1 MSAVPDAVTGD
12 RRRAR
17 PARARR
23 WPFVGQPP
31 LVRAYVTFVVVVYAV
46 ALAHG
51 LLVTPVRAA
60 DVVPFTGLVLC
71 GGVCVEATRRLGLP
85 PGVSRDMLSAWWLP
99 IAILLPPAYAL
110 FAPIPLTVILYLR
123 ARPMLLFRRVFNT
136 AAIGLAGGIA
146 SVLFDVLVPDS
157 DPRDPHWLIGAGPGP
172 VYAVL
177 CGLVFTAVNIA
188 VVAIAVRAAAPESR
202 WRDLLG
208 DREAMLLDLVE
219 LCAGVLVTIACALS
233 PILLL
238 IALPPV
244 ILLQRSLLHQ
254 QLQTAACTDAKT
266 GLLNAAAWH
275 REAATL
281 VSRARRSGH
290 PLAVLIADVDHFKR
304 VNDSHG
310 HLVGDQVLIAVAGT
324 LRTQVRE
331 SDLVGRFGG
340 EEFVVLLPRTDTG
353 EATEIAQR
361 LRARV
366 ASLSLP
372 GAETSVRVTISIG
385 AALLGAH
392 GDDLVELL
400 AAADL
405 SLYRAKESGRNRV
418 CVATAPRI

>member
-1 MSAVPDAVTGD
+1 MSAVSDTVTGD
-12 RRRAR
+12 RRGARLAR
-17 PARARR
+17 PRR

-31 LVRAYVTFVVVVYAV
+31 LVRAYVTFIVGVYVV
-46 ALAHG
+46 ALVHG
-51 LLVTPVRAA
+51 VLVTPVRGA
-60 DVVPFTGLVLC
+60 DLYPFAGLVLC

-110 FAPIPLTVILYLR
+110 IAPIPLSVVLYLR

-146 SVLFDVLVPDS
+146 SVLFSAVVPS
-157 DPRDPHWLIGAGPGP
+157 AGSHDPRWLIGAGTGP
-172 VYAVL
+172 VYAVA

-188 VVAIAVRAAAPESR
+188 VVAVAVRAAAPESR

-208 DREAMLLDLVE
+208 DREAMTLDLVE

-233 PILLL
+233 PMLLL

-275 REAATL
+275 REAAT
-281 VSRARRSGH
+281 VVTRTRRTGH

-304 VNDSHG
+304 VNDTHG
-310 HLVGDQVLIAVAGT
+310 HLVGDQVLIGVAGT

-340 EEFVVLLPRTDTG
+340 EEFVVLLPRTDAA
-353 EATEIAQR
+353 EAMHIAER
-361 LRARV
+361 LRTRV

-372 GAETSVRVTISIG
+372 GDDTAVRVTISIG
-385 AALLGAH
+385 VALLGEH
-392 GDDLVELL
+392 GADLVELL

-405 SLYRAKESGRNRV
+405 GLYRAKETGRDRV
-418 CVATAPRI
+418 CVTAQRV